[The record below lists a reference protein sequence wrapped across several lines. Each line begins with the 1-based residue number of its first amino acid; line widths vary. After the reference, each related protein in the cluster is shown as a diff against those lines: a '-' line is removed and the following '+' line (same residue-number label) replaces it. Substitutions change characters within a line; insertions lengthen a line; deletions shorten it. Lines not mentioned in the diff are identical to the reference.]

1 MAGRQAQPGKGS
13 QELCSCEKRLL
24 ALSAGQDAP
33 CNLCNAERLQECS
46 ALHLRNLIHSLLTL
60 IPHPAAGMG
69 SLPQM
74 GKPRH
79 GAFCELELTT
89 GKIQKSEQHLCCG
102 HCLCCHPGL
111 SPRAMLSWQ
120 QLEVSLCQACP

>member
-33 CNLCNAERLQECS
+33 CNAERLQECS

-79 GAFCELELTT
+79 GAFCELELTKFKNLSSISVVAT
-89 GKIQKSEQHLCCG
+89 VSVVTSGFL
-102 HCLCCHPGL
+102 PG
-111 SPRAMLSWQ
+111 P
-120 QLEVSLCQACP
+120 C